1 MLEVKWYHQCYHWI
15 LYKSDNFY
23 WRFFILLLCC
33 TSTTLSN
40 VNLEIEW
47 NIQDHKFN
55 SQSPSTFYLSLH
67 FEYRYMLTI
76 DKTIKN
82 AFLCLT
88 AAVIPHSY
96 FVYIKISKLLHL
108 ITLICPSCVNVHL
121 IFTTSICSSMVNECP
136 LKIHKSLEK

>member
-33 TSTTLSN
+33 SSTTLSN

-55 SQSPSTFYLSLH
+55 SQSASTFYLSLH

-76 DKTIKN
+76 DKTIKK

-88 AAVIPHSY
+88 AAVFPHSY
-96 FVYIKISKLLHL
+96 FCLPRNFKTPSFNHPYLPQLCE
-108 ITLICPSCVNVHL
+108 CPSNIYNEHL
-121 IFTTSICSSMVNECP
+121 QQHGERMSTQNA
-136 LKIHKSLEK
+136 